1 MKEWLLRI
9 YDFFTTHHR
18 WLGISV
24 TIVLVVLV
32 GLSVSLRYDEDI
44 MDFLPVTE
52 EERAS
57 LEAFQN
63 QQSAAQIVLIV
74 EGDDEDMRT
83 DALYEIEEQLSA
95 FDFRLSTFDS
105 QLSSLYAMMPTL
117 IPDSTYNRLDS
128 LFTREAI
135 RTALER
141 DKMILSTPGSGV
153 IATAIQHDPLALIPL
168 STFDFQLSTNNRSYA
183 FLDSPYGATET
194 KHNAALIDSLNA
206 QISIVQSQF
215 PYLDIRLIGA
225 PVIAVG
231 NAHRIK
237 TDTLLCIAFSL
248 VFIIA
253 LLAYAFPRRRDIF
266 LILLAVSFGWL
277 TGMAILRLITPIV
290 SAVVIGIGS
299 VLIGIA
305 VNYPLHLL
313 VHQRYTTS
321 VRQTLNEV
329 LSPLVVGNIT
339 TVGAFLA
346 LVPLQAAALRHLG
359 IFAASMLI
367 GTILFCI
374 FVLPHL
380 MSTEYFFSASI
391 GNGVYPVATMLP
403 RRGRGVWRPMGR
415 AVAKWVYAVRS
426 MALKKY
432 PTIILALTL
441 IVGIYLLLP
450 FNSNHSPLFDSNLSH
465 INYMTDQQREDMASF
480 NVPQGDASRW
490 NDYWSTHS
498 ADSVI
503 ERIQTEAEAV
513 GFTPEAF
520 TPFYNQI
527 TNYKLP
533 ISNFRFDNLAQRLSD
548 DFDYIGLCCSL
559 IVFIFLILSFRS
571 FWLALIAFVPM
582 ALSWIWIF
590 AIMQL
595 LGIQF
600 NIVNIILATFIFGQG
615 DDYTI
620 FIVEGLVYEHR
631 TGKSILPQYR
641 QSIILSAAIMLI
653 GIGILVFAQHPA
665 MHSLGA
671 VTLIGMTITLIMA
684 TTIPPILYRWYI
696 ALSERK
702 ITKK

>member
-9 YDFFTTHHR
+9 YDFFAAHR
-18 WLGISV
+18 RGLWIGVSV
-24 TIVLVVLV
+24 VLIVLI
-32 GLSVSLRYDEDI
+32 GLAVSLRYDEDI
-44 MDFLPVTE
+44 MDFLPVTD

-63 QQSAAQIVLIV
+63 QQSASQIVLIV
-74 EGDDEDMRT
+74 EGDDEDMRS
-83 DALYEIEEQLSA
+83 DVLYEIEEQLSA
-95 FDFRLSTFDS
+95 SGFRLSTLDFG
-105 QLSSLYAMMPTL
+105 LSTLYAMMPL
-117 IPDSTYNRLDS
+117 YIPDSIYERMDS

-135 RTALER
+135 HAALER
-141 DKMILSTPGSGV
+141 DKTFLSTPGAGAF
-153 IATAIQHDPLALIPL
+153 ATVIQHDPLGLINL
-168 STFDFQLSTNNRSYA
+168 STLDFQLSTEKRTYA

-206 QISIVQSQF
+206 QIATVQSQY
-215 PYLDIRLIGA
+215 PDLDIRLIGA

-231 NAHRIK
+231 NARRIK
-237 TDTLLCIAFSL
+237 TDTLLCLALSL
-248 VFIIA
+248 VLIIA

-266 LILLAVSFGWL
+266 LIILSVSFGWL
-277 TGMAILRLITPIV
+277 TGMAALRLVTPMV

-321 VRQTLNEV
+321 VRQTLSEV
-329 LSPLVVGNIT
+329 LSPLIVGNIT

-346 LVPLQAAALRHLG
+346 LVPLQATALRHLG

-380 MSTEYFFSASI
+380 MTAISMPKAKGSSFIYHLSSI
-391 GNGVYPVATMLP
+391 SVSNLSP
-403 RRGRGVWRPMGR
+403 
-415 AVAKWVYAVRS
+415 
-426 MALKKY
+426 
-432 PTIILALTL
+432 IILVLTL
-441 IVGIYLLLP
+441 LAAIYLFTPYTLHHTP
-450 FNSNHSPLFDSNLSH
+450 YTGKFDSNLSH
-465 INYMTDQQREDMASF
+465 INYMTDQQRADMASF
-480 NVPQGDASRW
+480 DLPKGNASRW

-503 ERIQTEAEAV
+503 ARIQTEAEAV
-513 GFTPEAF
+513 GFTPDAF
-520 TPFYNQI
+520 APFYDMLRQE
-527 TNYKLP
+527 
-533 ISNFRFDNLAQRLSD
+533 NLSSIQPFNLSSLTQRLSD
-548 DFDYIGLCCSL
+548 DFDYIGLVCSL
-559 IVFIFLILSFRS
+559 IVFIFLIFCFRS
-571 FWLALIAFVPM
+571 FWLAVIAFVPM

-595 LGIQF
+595 FGIQF

-620 FIVEGLVYEHR
+620 FIVEGLAYEHR

-665 MHSLGA
+665 MHSLGTI
-671 VTLIGMTITLIMA
+671 TLIGMTVTLIMA
-684 TTIPPILYRWYI
+684 TTIPPLLFRIYT
-696 ALSERK
+696 S
-702 ITKK
+702 ITSKRP